1 MRAFEVVRSRPTARF
16 RQCLRR
22 WRRRL
27 SRCRVEMEKEKDSE
41 EEGGGGVSQR
51 GAECGQAR
59 NILIGAVRVA
69 PRPAAG
75 IDGAGRGVSLSG
87 EGAGRRK
94 RSGGTRTR
102 TRSDWVSIE
111 WQRADNR

>member
-1 MRAFEVVRSRPTARF
+1 MLSVVMDEGLRGSSVPPNGAVPAVPASMERDSRAGRI
-16 RQCLRR
+16 
-22 WRRRL
+22 

-59 NILIGAVRVA
+59 KILIGAVRVA

-75 IDGAGRGVSLSG
+75 IDGAGRGVSG
-87 EGAGRRK
+87 EGHGAGEEK
-94 RSGGTRTR
+94 GVVAQGQGPT
-102 TRSDWVSIE
+102 E
-111 WQRADNR
+111 

>member
-27 SRCRVEMEKEKDSE
+27 SRCRVEMEKEKE
-41 EEGGGGVSQR
+41 KEEGVGGEVSQR
-51 GAECGQAR
+51 GAEYGQAR

-75 IDGAGRGVSLSG
+75 IDGAGRGVSG

-102 TRSDWVSIE
+102 SD
-111 WQRADNR
+111 